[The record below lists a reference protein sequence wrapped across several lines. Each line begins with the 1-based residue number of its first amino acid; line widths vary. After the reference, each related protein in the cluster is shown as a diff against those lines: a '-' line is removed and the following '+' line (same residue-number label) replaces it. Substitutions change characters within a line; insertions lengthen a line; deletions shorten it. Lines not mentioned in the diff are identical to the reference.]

1 MRLISNDF
9 QPGGMIPHMFT
20 CDGEDLSPHL
30 AWDDVPEGT
39 KSFALAVDDPDAP
52 GGTWVHWLVADV
64 SANLREI
71 PRGTL
76 PAGAKQLR
84 NDFGKLN
91 YGGPCPPGGTHRY
104 FFRLYALDTKLLTG
118 INERNFYEMVEK
130 HKLDVGILMGKYSRR

>member
-1 MRLISNDF
+1 MKLFSNDF
-9 QPGGMIPHMFT
+9 KPEGMIPHMFT

-39 KSFALAVDDPDAP
+39 RSFALAVDDPDAP
-52 GGTWVHWLVADV
+52 AGTWVHWLVADV

-118 INERNFYEMVEK
+118 VNERNFYEMVEK